1 MPLGLISSKP
11 FVRVVVAAGG
21 GRLDKGGERTSVVD
35 VSSSPPWVACG
46 VLCVVAKKRGTI
58 QNGEQKTLDQYKW
71 WRSQDVWLVERRG
84 RGKMPRK
91 PRHMWNHPFR

>member
-58 QNGEQKTLDQYKW
+58 QNGEQKKT
-71 WRSQDVWLVERRG
+71 
-84 RGKMPRK
+84 
-91 PRHMWNHPFR
+91 